1 MLFLMIRYL
10 LVNNIEEMINDIRI
24 YNYHDDSP
32 LINRTTQVKEYLD
45 KKLSNVQVN
54 VDFTEVEEKIS
65 DVKETMDGKLTE
77 VKETMVADFT
87 EVKDVISDSTNDIK
101 EAIEDAKPCLCNL
114 ATKEDVCKAKCA
126 IIKEIDEKF
135 VDLNELVKNN

>member
-1 MLFLMIRYL
+1 
-10 LVNNIEEMINDIRI
+10 MINDIRI

-45 KKLSNVQVN
+45 KKLSNVQAK

-65 DVKETMDGKLTE
+65 DVKETMNGNFAE
-77 VKETMVADFT
+77 VKEA
-87 EVKDVISDSTNDIK
+87 ISESTSDIK
-101 EAIEDAKPCLCNL
+101 DAIEDAKPCLCHL
-114 ATKEDVCKAKCA
+114 ATKEDVCKAKCE

>member
-1 MLFLMIRYL
+1 
-10 LVNNIEEMINDIRI
+10 MINDIRI

-45 KKLSNVQVN
+45 KKLSNVQVS

-65 DVKETMDGKLTE
+65 DVKESMDGKFTE
-77 VKETMVADFT
+77 VKET
-87 EVKDVISDSTNDIK
+87 IYDSTNDIK